1 MLVTGMCV
9 QDELLIF
16 MEYCNEGT
24 LEKVCAEMMHI
35 DLVRRYTRFLILGLL
50 HLHKHNVVHRDIKRM
65 THANYCYSHS
75 IFQLLIYSSLLDR
88 TC

>member
-1 MLVTGMCV
+1 MCVAAQVCVVCV

-65 THANYCYSHS
+65 HP
-75 IFQLLIYSSLLDR
+75 FLL
-88 TC
+88 C